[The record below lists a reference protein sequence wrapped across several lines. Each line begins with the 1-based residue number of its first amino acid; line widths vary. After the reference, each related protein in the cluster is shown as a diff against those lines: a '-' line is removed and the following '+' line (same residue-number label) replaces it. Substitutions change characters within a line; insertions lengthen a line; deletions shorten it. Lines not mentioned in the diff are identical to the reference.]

1 MYREIV
7 VILHTIFNINNFYF
21 IRREN
26 MDKRLTLFL
35 ACLLMSLRVAFAQVD
50 VSGTVI
56 SQDDGEPVIGAS
68 VVIFGGG

>member
-1 MYREIV
+1 
-7 VILHTIFNINNFYF
+7 
-21 IRREN
+21 

-68 VVIFGGG
+68 VILYGGVIRQEPSRI

>member
-1 MYREIV
+1 ME
-7 VILHTIFNINNFYF
+7 
-21 IRREN
+21 
-26 MDKRLTLFL
+26 KRLTQFL

-68 VVIFGGG
+68 VILYGGVIRQEPSRI

>member
-1 MYREIV
+1 
-7 VILHTIFNINNFYF
+7 
-21 IRREN
+21 

-68 VVIFGGG
+68 VVIFGGGRPKT

>member
-1 MYREIV
+1 ME
-7 VILHTIFNINNFYF
+7 
-21 IRREN
+21 
-26 MDKRLTLFL
+26 KKLTLFL

-68 VVIFGGG
+68 VILYGGG

>member
-1 MYREIV
+1 ME
-7 VILHTIFNINNFYF
+7 
-21 IRREN
+21 
-26 MDKRLTLFL
+26 KRLTLFL

-68 VVIFGGG
+68 VVVYGGGQNLQEPSRISMVSLN

>member
-1 MYREIV
+1 ME
-7 VILHTIFNINNFYF
+7 
-21 IRREN
+21 
-26 MDKRLTLFL
+26 KRLTLFL

-68 VVIFGGG
+68 VVSDSGSTLCDTPQNGRSRTGWGG

>member
-1 MYREIV
+1 ME
-7 VILHTIFNINNFYF
+7 
-21 IRREN
+21 
-26 MDKRLTLFL
+26 KKLTLFL

-68 VVIFGGG
+68 VILYGGVIRQEPSRI